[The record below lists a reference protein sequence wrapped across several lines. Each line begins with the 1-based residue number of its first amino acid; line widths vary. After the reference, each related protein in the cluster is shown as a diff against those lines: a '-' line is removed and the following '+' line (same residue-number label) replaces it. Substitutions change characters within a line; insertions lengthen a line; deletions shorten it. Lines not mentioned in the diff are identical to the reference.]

1 MVEPISSTHP
11 RISEWIPEVITSTDP
26 NAMQRYQKET
36 CVNGDV
42 SYKLRQLLSA
52 MTNDYPHDQ
61 AVYKATHVINQCLFI
76 REALQIDSILAD
88 EYFPAALVPM
98 LEQFSCL
105 SVVGD
110 DNKGNTVIYFN
121 LTKFNAVEYS
131 KCWAIGARPVPTAIS
146 EGIYPEFKDPCV
158 VNYCSLW
165 YVRMM
170 EWIHRHRFSSFK
182 GGKSVEPR
190 VVMILNVGGS
200 AIGSSTWSSELRS
213 FLRGIKTLGNIL
225 YPEIADYIFAAN
237 VPWIA
242 DKFWPLIR
250 RVLHPAT
257 ASKVDLYDTNRTKKF
272 IKEIIHSDQL
282 PKCFGGSYSP
292 EYRFKIFGPTICGV
306 SSSSDTP
313 QSSGECCEDP
323 NNLPF
328 SSSAAYSTA
337 ESPVNEES

>member
-1 MVEPISSTHP
+1 MVEPIPSTHP
-11 RISEWIPEVITSTDP
+11 RINEWIPDIISSVTADV
-26 NAMQRYQKET
+26 MQRYQKNT
-36 CVNGDV
+36 CVNGDL
-42 SYKLRQLLSA
+42 SYKLKQLLSA
-52 MTNDYPHDQ
+52 MTNDYPHHEALPRAQ
-61 AVYKATHVINQCLFI
+61 HVINQCLFI
-76 REALQIDSILAD
+76 REALDIDSILSD
-88 EYFPAALVPM
+88 GYFPPALVPL

-121 LTKFNAVEYS
+121 LTRFDAVQYA
-131 KCWAIGARPVPTAIS
+131 KCWELGSREVPAS
-146 EGIYPEFKDPCV
+146 VQSGLYPEFKEACV

-170 EWIHRHRFSSFK
+170 EWIHRHRFESFK
-182 GGKSVEPR
+182 RGRCAEPR

-200 AIGSSTWSSELRS
+200 AIGSSTWSSELRQ
-213 FLRGIKTLGNIL
+213 FLRGIKTLGNVL

-257 ASKVDLYDTNRTKKF
+257 ATKVNLYDSNRTKKF

-282 PKCFGGSYSP
+282 PKCLGGTYSP
-292 EYRFKIFGPTICGV
+292 EKKFKFSGPTRESTASSLEEESV
-306 SSSSDTP
+306 ENSNPATSSS
-313 QSSGECCEDP
+313 E
-323 NNLPF
+323 
-328 SSSAAYSTA
+328 YSTA
-337 ESPVNEES
+337 ESPSA